1 MAAYQH
7 RLVFDL
13 YPTQEHD
20 PLLALIREKEA
31 AEQQAAQAVQDAL
44 GEFIAASTS
53 RAAGAAPAPARRRAA
68 AGLGAAADHGAAAAA
83 GAAERRR
90 CSSASTG

>member
-13 YPTQEHD
+13 YPTQERD

-44 GEFIAASTS
+44 GEFIGTRRQA
-53 RAAGAAPAPARRRAA
+53 AAPPARRASRRRPRP
-68 AGLGAAADHGAAAAA
+68 AAAA
-83 GAAERRR
+83 GAADAGARAGAAARWRRAR
-90 CSSASTG
+90 STA